1 MRHLRYDPFWFMPSA
16 MSTTA
21 TLKTKLKNGTFIIAP
36 GVFDG
41 LSARMADAQS
51 FHALY
56 MTGYGVSA
64 SLLGKPDAGYLTA
77 NHMADRVRTIC
88 AATNTPLI
96 ADADTGFGG
105 LVNVEEAV
113 RSYEA
118 GGAAV
123 IQLEDQE
130 FPKRCGHTK
139 NRTVLPLDEAAAKI
153 QIAAQSRVSSDF
165 MIMARTDARTS
176 LGLDEALRR
185 GDAFR
190 EAGAD
195 ILFIESPES
204 PDEMAR
210 IADEFKGTWLLANMV
225 GGGRTPL
232 LSAKDLKELGFHIAI
247 HPVYGLA
254 AAAATYQSA
263 YAHLKETNNQDGAPV
278 GLMEFEDLNK
288 AVGFEAVWAL
298 DEKFKK

>member
-1 MRHLRYDPFWFMPSA
+1 MSQG
-16 MSTTA
+16 MSTA
-21 TLKTKLKNGTFIIAP
+21 TNLKKKLEQGTFVIAP

-41 LSARMADAQS
+41 LSARFADAQG

-77 NHMADRVRTIC
+77 THMADRVRTIC
-88 AATNTPLI
+88 AATTTPLI

-118 GGAAV
+118 GGAAI

-139 NRTVLPLDEAAAKI
+139 NRTVIPLDEAVAKV
-153 QIAAQSRVSSDF
+153 QIAAQSRASDEF

-195 ILFIESPES
+195 ILFIESPET

-210 IADEFKGTWLLANMV
+210 IGQEFKGTWLLANMV

-232 LSAKDLKELGFHIAI
+232 LNADALEELGFHIAI

-254 AAAATYQSA
+254 AAAATYQAA
-263 YAHLKETNNQDGAPV
+263 YAHLKATGNQDGAPV
-278 GLMEFEDLNK
+278 DLIDFEELNK
-288 AVGFEAVWAL
+288 AVGFDAVWSL
-298 DEKFKK
+298 DETFKK

>member
-1 MRHLRYDPFWFMPSA
+1 
-16 MSTTA
+16 MSTAT
-21 TLKTKLKNGTFIIAP
+21 TLKTKLKNGTFVIAP

-41 LSARMADAQS
+41 LSARIADAQG

-77 NHMADRVRTIC
+77 THMADRVRMIC
-88 AATNTPLI
+88 ASTTTPLI

-139 NRTVLPLDEAAAKI
+139 NRTVIDLSEAVSKVQMAVR
-153 QIAAQSRVSSDF
+153 SRMSPDF

-190 EAGAD
+190 KAGAD

-210 IADEFKGTWLLANMV
+210 IGDEFKGTFLLANMV

-232 LSAKDLKELGFHIAI
+232 LSAEELKELGFHIAI

-254 AAAATYQSA
+254 AAAATYQAA
-263 YAHLKETNNQDGAPV
+263 YGHLHRAGNQEGAPV
-278 GLMEFEDLNK
+278 PLMPFDELSK
-288 AVGFEAVWAL
+288 TVGFEDVWAL
-298 DEKFKK
+298 DDEFKE